1 MNDIIDCINIKI
13 NKYKPSK
20 VNFRELFDTKVNYK
34 IYQQYKKL
42 FLSEVKKY
50 YEEID
55 ICDETVDSIKVNI
68 EFNELKFL
76 FLAYYYSKTLNWNSL
91 SKSYKI
97 NFVDYV
103 NCYELLKLPEYLEF
117 EIYLNEFNITDYTE
131 ILNELKNI

>member
-1 MNDIIDCINIKI
+1 M
-13 NKYKPSK
+13 
-20 VNFRELFDTKVNYK
+20 
-34 IYQQYKKL
+34 
-42 FLSEVKKY
+42 
-50 YEEID
+50 
-55 ICDETVDSIKVNI
+55 DSIKVNI